1 MKKIT
6 LTIVA
11 LVIGFAMTSCD
22 STSPKEKIMKS
33 VDEFF
38 VQAEQNVQKV
48 ASGEEF
54 MSYFADFAT
63 QKTKFIENLFGPYA
77 DKDGNITG
85 ISDSDMEEIQSYIY
99 DRATAY
105 NKVEAEK
112 AKEFMGPELDIIENY
127 VNELYAQFQA
137 GNELDKETVKNFDDA
152 YVNFLKKY
160 KDYDNVLPE
169 LQKRRDAIWGKM
181 DEMNEVLIA
190 KLKEIYPEQ

>member
-11 LVIGFAMTSCD
+11 MVIGFAMTSCD
-22 STSPKEKIMKS
+22 STSPKEKIVKS

-63 QKTKFIENLFGPYA
+63 QKTKFVENLFGPYA

-105 NKVEAEK
+105 NKVEAAKCAEFLTPAIEK
-112 AKEFMGPELDIIENY
+112 YEQGVEA
-127 VNELYAQFQA
+127 LYEKFFADEKMDEETFH
-137 GNELDKETVKNFDDA
+137 GLYETVMNA
-152 YVNFLKKY
+152 AEEVYVFA
-160 KDYDNVLPE
+160 DYDNIPKE
-169 LQKRRDAIWGKM
+169 LNDRFIAALGKF
-181 DEMNEVLIA
+181 
-190 KLKEIYPEQ
+190 EQMFDQE

>member
-1 MKKIT
+1 MKRIT
-6 LTIVA
+6 LAIVA

-54 MSYFADFAT
+54 MNYFADFAT
-63 QKTKFIENLFGPYA
+63 QKSKLVENLFGPYS

-105 NKVEAEK
+105 NKVEAAKAAEFMEPLVANYEK
-112 AKEFMGPELDIIENY
+112 AINA
-127 VNELYAQFQA
+127 LYEAA
-137 GNELDKETVKNFDDA
+137 GNVDEEA
-152 YVNFLKKY
+152 YGKLVDNYEAAEEGLSLFA
-160 KDYDNVLPE
+160 DYDNVPTE
-169 LQKRRDAIWGKM
+169 LQQRAQAA
-181 DEMNEVLIA
+181 EA
-190 KLKEIYPEQ
+190 KLQELLDAMDSAVE